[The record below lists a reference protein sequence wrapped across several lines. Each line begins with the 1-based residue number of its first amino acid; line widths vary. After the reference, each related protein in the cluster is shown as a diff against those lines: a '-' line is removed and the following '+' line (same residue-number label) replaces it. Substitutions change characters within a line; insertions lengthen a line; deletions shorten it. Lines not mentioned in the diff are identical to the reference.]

1 MKIAIVTGGS
11 SGIGR
16 ATALELQKRGC
27 KVYIL
32 SRHPAHLS
40 GMIHLCCDVADERQ
54 MQAAVREVWQR
65 EGRIDL
71 LVNNAGFG
79 ISGAAEF
86 TENED
91 AKRLLNVNLFG
102 VVNGCKAVLPVM
114 RQQGSGRIVNV
125 SSFAALTPIPFQ
137 AWYSVSKAAVSAYTA
152 ALRNEVAPFGIV
164 LCAVLPGDIHTGF
177 TAAREKASAG
187 DEIYHGRI
195 ARSVA
200 VMEHDEQIGMTPE
213 KAGRFLASVALRKRV
228 KPEYVIGASYRAL
241 SVLARLLPCR
251 LKSWVIGRMYAGGK

>member
-1 MKIAIVTGGS
+1 
-11 SGIGR
+11 
-16 ATALELQKRGC
+16 
-27 KVYIL
+27 
-32 SRHPAHLS
+32 
-40 GMIHLCCDVADERQ
+40 MIHLCCDVADERQ
-54 MQAAVREVWQR
+54 VQATVREVWQK

-102 VVNGCKAVLPVM
+102 VVNGCKAVLPLM

-152 ALRNEVAPFGIV
+152 ALRNEVAPFGV
-164 LCAVLPGDIHTGF
+164 ELCASCRATFTPASPPHGKKRPRVTKFTTDESPG
-177 TAAREKASAG
+177 AW
-187 DEIYHGRI
+187 
-195 ARSVA
+195 
-200 VMEHDEQIGMTPE
+200 P
-213 KAGRFLASVALRKRV
+213 
-228 KPEYVIGASYRAL
+228 
-241 SVLARLLPCR
+241 
-251 LKSWVIGRMYAGGK
+251 

>member
-16 ATALELQKRGC
+16 ETALALHAHGC
-27 KVYIL
+27 RVYIL
-32 SRHPAHLS
+32 SRHPAQVPGLRH
-40 GMIHLCCDVADERQ
+40 ICCDVADEQQ
-54 MQAAVREVWQR
+54 MTAAVRQIAEK

-71 LVNNAGFG
+71 LINNAGFG

-86 TENED
+86 TGNDD

-102 VVNGCKAVLPVM
+102 VVNGCKAVIPLM
-114 RQQGSGRIVNV
+114 RQQGSGRIINV

-152 ALRNEVAPFGIV
+152 ALRNEVGPFGIE

-177 TAAREKASAG
+177 TAAREKTSAG
-187 DEIYHGRI
+187 DAVYHGRI

-200 VMEHDEQIGMTPE
+200 VMEKDEHNGMAPE
-213 KAGRFLASVALRKRV
+213 KAGQFLASVALRRRV
-228 KPEYVIGASYRAL
+228 KPEYVIGASYR
-241 SVLARLLPCR
+241 VLAVVARLLPNR
-251 LKSWVIGRMYAGGK
+251 LKSWIIGRMYAGGK